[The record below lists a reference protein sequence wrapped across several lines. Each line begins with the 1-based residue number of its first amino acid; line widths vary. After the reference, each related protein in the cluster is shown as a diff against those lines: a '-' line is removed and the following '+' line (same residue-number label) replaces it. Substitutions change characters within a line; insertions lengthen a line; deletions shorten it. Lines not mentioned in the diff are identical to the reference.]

1 MAPKAVII
9 KPEHIEVVV
18 KLEGNDDIKLKVREL
33 LLLLFI
39 VIVNKIVLL
48 FT

>member
-1 MAPKAVII
+1 
-9 KPEHIEVVV
+9 
-18 KLEGNDDIKLKVREL
+18 VREL

-48 FT
+48 FTWYIFVGIKYQHI